1 LRVLMADKDLSQE
14 QLDRRTRYTSHAL
27 IEVRRWRLWPFGVT
41 SGVLLDMSVDGF
53 KLEFTSEYTA
63 KTLDRLWI
71 TLPLGPLGIMAPQR
85 LSLPVEVRWFDGR
98 RFRIGGVFLGLTPE
112 QKIIV
117 SKVVKSLK
125 ERGLDKV

>member
-1 LRVLMADKDLSQE
+1 
-14 QLDRRTRYTSHAL
+14 
-27 IEVRRWRLWPFGVT
+27 
-41 SGVLLDMSVDGF
+41 MSVDGF

-63 KTLDRLWI
+63 KTLDRLGI
-71 TLPLGPLGIMAPQR
+71 TLPLGPLGIIAPQR
-85 LSLPVEVRWFDGR
+85 LSLPVEVRWFDER